1 MPNAHVAAEF
11 PRIVFLDM
19 EGTLLQKAHHLDD
32 GVVAPSAWTLLAERL
47 GPECLL
53 AENRTK
59 QEWRENK
66 YSGYMEWVART
77 VEIHQKFGL
86 TREIFAAVVKG
97 ADLMPNALQALEAIR
112 SWGTVTVL
120 ISGGFKALADVV
132 QRKLKIRHSFVACEY
147 FFSEETGLL
156 EHANLLPADE
166 VGKVDFMRLLC
177 REYGVNPE
185 DCAFVGDGMNDVHLA
200 QAVGYSI
207 AFNAQDALRR
217 VCSDA
222 VVQEIGHEDFMEVA
236 RLLQRRRES
245 LMRH

>member
-1 MPNAHVAAEF
+1 MSNARTAAEF
-11 PRIVFLDM
+11 PRIVFFDM

-32 GVVAPSAWTLLAERL
+32 GLVAPSAWTLLAEKL

-53 AENRTK
+53 AENKTK
-59 QEWRENK
+59 REWREKK
-66 YSGYMEWVART
+66 YSGYMQWVTRT
-77 VEIHQKFGL
+77 VQIHQEFGL
-86 TREIFAAVVKG
+86 TKEIFASVVNA
-97 ADLMPNALQALEAIR
+97 ADLMPNAPQALETIR

-120 ISGGFKALADVV
+120 ISGGFKALADLV

-166 VGKVDFMRLLC
+166 VGKMDFMRLLC
-177 REYGVNPE
+177 REYGVDPE

-207 AFNAQDALRR
+207 AFNAQEDLRR

-222 VVQEIGHEDFMEVA
+222 VVQERGHEDFMEVV